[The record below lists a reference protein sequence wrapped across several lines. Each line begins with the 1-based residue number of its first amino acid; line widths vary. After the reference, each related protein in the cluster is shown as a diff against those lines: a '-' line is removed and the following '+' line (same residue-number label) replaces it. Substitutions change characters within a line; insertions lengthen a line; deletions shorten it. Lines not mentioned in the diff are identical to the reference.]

1 MSSYGKPLCGRGF
14 TLVEVLVALF
24 VVTLG
29 MTAVFMQL
37 GQYSTNAN
45 FVREKTLA
53 SWIAS
58 NRLTEMSIQPNWPD
72 IGDAQDTVEFA
83 NREWRLSIT
92 TSATDVENLRRVDV
106 SVSYEET
113 PDDSLHQVSALI
125 EPPAPNGFAPLQW
138 RIAPGSAGG

>member
-1 MSSYGKPLCGRGF
+1 MSSRSNAARSPGF

-37 GQYSTNAN
+37 GQYSMNAN

-72 IGDAQDTVEFA
+72 IGEAEDTVEFA

-92 TSATDVENLRRVDV
+92 TSA
-106 SVSYEET
+106 SV
-113 PDDSLHQVSALI
+113 V
-125 EPPAPNGFAPLQW
+125 
-138 RIAPGSAGG
+138 